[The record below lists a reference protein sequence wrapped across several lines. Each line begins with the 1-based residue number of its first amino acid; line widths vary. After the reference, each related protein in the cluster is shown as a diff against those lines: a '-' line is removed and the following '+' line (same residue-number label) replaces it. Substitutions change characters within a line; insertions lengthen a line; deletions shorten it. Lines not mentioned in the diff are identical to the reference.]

1 MFNTAEVSTTSNSAK
16 LANAAFLTVIFFSF
30 FGTSLPFRPEIETV
44 EEIGTSNLVNQI
56 FYSLVFILAVFSL
69 IPVKEKLSSLIL
81 KEKFLT
87 LFLLWCTLTLIWS
100 DFSLTA
106 AKRLFQI
113 FTVVLAGYSF
123 LLHDFTH
130 SDLLRNIKYIMYP
143 YLVISILSCLLV
155 PGALDPN
162 FKTWR
167 GLATDKNNLGQIG
180 LACTVFSYMIY
191 KNEEYFYSR
200 MTAIVMLTISILL
213 LIGSMS
219 STSIIILAIILC
231 LAVLYWVSKIFEE
244 TGYAKII
251 AGLIIVTFAVAAI
264 SVIIFAPEV
273 FNLFTELFGK
283 DSTFSGRTD
292 LWTYI
297 SFEISKHL
305 WLGTGYQSF
314 WLVENV
320 NIEMLYKVFVWL
332 PNQAH
337 NGYLD
342 IINEVGLIGF
352 FFFLLFLGNYFY
364 RALKIKND
372 PGWKWFLIIAVVSN
386 MQESSFFR
394 PGRLMNFLIIL
405 TYQIAILYTVSQS
418 QQKNSGS

>member
-1 MFNTAEVSTTSNSAK
+1 MFSGTEESTKSNSAK
-16 LANAAFLTVIFFSF
+16 LANAAFLIVIFFSF

-44 EEIGTSNLVNQI
+44 EEIGTSNIINQI
-56 FYSLVFILAVFSL
+56 FYSIVFILAVFSL

-81 KEKFLT
+81 KEKFLAF
-87 LFLLWCTLTLIWS
+87 FLLWCALSLIWS
-100 DFSLTA
+100 EFSLTA

-113 FTVVLAGYSF
+113 FTIVLAGYSF
-123 LLHDFTH
+123 LLHDFDQN
-130 SDLLRNIKYIMYP
+130 DLLRNIKYIMYP
-143 YLVISILSCLLV
+143 FLVISILSCFFV

-167 GLATDKNNLGQIG
+167 ALATDKNNLGQIG
-180 LACTVFSYMIY
+180 LACTVFTFMIY

-200 MTAIVMLTISILL
+200 ITAIIMLVISISL

-219 STSIIILAIILC
+219 STAIIILAIILSFSA
-231 LAVLYWVSKIFEE
+231 LFFTSKLFEK

-251 AGLIIVTFAVAAI
+251 AGLIIVTFSTAAI
-264 SVIIFAPEV
+264 SVIIFAPDV
-273 FNLFTELFGK
+273 FNFFTQLFGK

-297 SFEISKHL
+297 SFEISKHF

-342 IINEVGLIGF
+342 IINEVGMIGF
-352 FFFLLFLGNYFY
+352 FFFLFFLGNYFINVF
-364 RALKIKND
+364 KFKND
-372 PGWKWFLIIAVVSN
+372 PGWKWFLLIAVVSN

-405 TYQIAILYTVSQS
+405 TYQVVVFNNSQLPLKRNNVS
-418 QQKNSGS
+418 